1 MSTPGDTPGGTPGGT
16 AVDARAADAADP
28 STGAGDKI
36 TGSAGATDAAG
47 DGTLD
52 AAVRASAQAEADEL
66 RGPRFAQARAV
77 WGAIRTQARDLRR
90 ATLITLGLACLVTA
104 SCVIL
109 VVGAYTNDFK
119 ITARP
124 GVAAAEVMSASYNRT
139 VVRFSTPDSA
149 VRVPRD
155 GVLYPG
161 GLQVGQVVRV
171 EYDQANPDLVRV
183 AGRGAW
189 LTLVPAL
196 TIVLVVWAV
205 AGGVLWLL
213 HRAKT
218 RPRREPVMVVD
229 SSDLLRR

>member
-1 MSTPGDTPGGTPGGT
+1 MSAPGDTPGST
-16 AVDARAADAADP
+16 AVDARAADA
-28 STGAGDKI
+28 
-36 TGSAGATDAAG
+36 G
-47 DGTLD
+47 DGGPDSAVDKVLD
-52 AAVRASAQAEADEL
+52 DAVRASAQAEADEL
-66 RGPRFAQARAV
+66 RNSRFAQARAV
-77 WGAIRTQARDLRR
+77 WGAIRAQARDRRR
-90 ATLITLGLACLVTA
+90 ATLITLGAAFLVTA
-104 SCVIL
+104 SCLLLVI
-109 VVGAYTNDFK
+109 GAYTNDFK

-189 LTLVPAL
+189 LTLVPAI

-205 AGGVLWLL
+205 AGGVLWWL
-213 HRAKT
+213 HR
-218 RPRREPVMVVD
+218 RREPASVAD
-229 SSDLLRR
+229 ASELRR

>member
-1 MSTPGDTPGGTPGGT
+1 MSAPGDTPGST
-16 AVDARAADAADP
+16 AVDARSAD
-28 STGAGDKI
+28 
-36 TGSAGATDAAG
+36 AG
-47 DGTLD
+47 DGTGGTADEAVDRALD
-52 AAVRASAQAEADEL
+52 DAVRATAQAEADEL
-66 RGPRFAQARAV
+66 RNPRFAQARAV
-77 WGAIRTQARDLRR
+77 WGAIRAQARDRRR
-90 ATLITLGLACLVTA
+90 ATLITLGVASLVTA
-104 SCVIL
+104 SCLLLVI
-109 VVGAYTNDFK
+109 GAYTNDFK

-189 LTLVPAL
+189 LTLVPAI

-205 AGGVLWLL
+205 AGGVLWWL
-213 HRAKT
+213 HR
-218 RPRREPVMVVD
+218 RREPTMAAD
-229 SSDLLRR
+229 ASELRR